1 MDKFPEE
8 IKAYP
13 HWALAGDD
21 KRPLVWDGSKG
32 KLVDVS
38 VHDVGKL
45 MTFSDCLAAAKYYNK
60 YMGFILHA
68 DDPFACIDLDVKDH
82 DNEPNPLKHTT
93 PEQLRRFESIIAA
106 FDTYSEISRSGK
118 GVHMWVKGAIGQGCK
133 RDGVEVYSQER
144 FIICTGRAMVNNPVR
159 EEQMMLTTL
168 VNEIRSG
175 QKSAAIELVEL
186 PEVEEDFEIHRRAQD
201 ADNGEKY
208 NALCNGDWAG
218 MNYPS
223 QSEADLALMSIIAFY
238 TKSNAQCRR
247 MFRMTGLGK
256 REKANKNNRHLDYML
271 RLIRSRQEREA
282 MQASDMEAI
291 ARQFVMQ
298 LNNAHGAL
306 NDVATN
312 PVETPVPS
320 EDSDAPLHTPGRP
333 SKAVP
338 IEWPPGL
345 AGELSK
351 YIYHSS
357 VRPVKE
363 ISIITA
369 LGFLAGVCGK
379 AWHIPQS
386 GLNMYAV
393 LVARSGVGKET
404 MNTGLSYI
412 TTTLR
417 ESIPSVDAFVSFDR
431 HSSGPALRKSFAEKQ
446 SYINVNGE
454 LGKII
459 KNMASDRPG
468 GPMSSLRN
476 DLTDIYQKSG
486 PSSIVGGMTYSNKDD
501 NTKSTTGIAYSLM
514 GESTP
519 ETFFESLTREMMED
533 GFLSRFIVIRYD
545 GDRPKYNKNACTEM
559 SKELRDALCNLVTQS
574 LTLLSRFQNIEV
586 PFSADAEAICDQF
599 NEECDDAINASKDEA
614 VRQPWNRAHLKVLRL
629 AALLAVSDNWVTPI
643 VQPWHVNYALSIVR
657 HGMNLM
663 FEEWEKGGI
672 GIDDSTRMRRV
683 VSVTLNYFKG
693 TSVVVNRGLIE
704 KGIITRT
711 DIHRRV
717 AAKAAFKNHK
727 GGTNIA
733 IDQTIRS
740 LCDLGV
746 FKELPPQKCQEL
758 GYNGKAYLVTDQIQ
772 SVFAGEGEE

>member
-21 KRPLVWDGSKG
+21 KRPLVWDGTKG

-38 VHDVGKL
+38 VHDVQKL
-45 MTFSDCLAAAKYYNK
+45 MTFENALAAAKYYNK
-60 YMGFILHA
+60 YMGFILHES
-68 DDPFACIDLDVKDH
+68 DPFACIDLDVKDAE
-82 DNEPNPLKHTT
+82 NEPDVRKHTS

-106 FDTYSEISRSGK
+106 FNTYSELSRSGK
-118 GVHMWVKGAIGQGCK
+118 GVHLWVKGAIGKGCK

-144 FIICTGRAMVNNPVR
+144 FIICTGRVMQQLPVQN
-159 EEQMMLTTL
+159 EQVMLGSL
-168 VNEIRSG
+168 VGEIRSG
-175 QKSAAIELVEL
+175 QKSSAIELVEIE
-186 PEVEEDFEIHRRAQD
+186 PVEEDFELHIRAQD
-201 ADNGEKY
+201 ADNADKY

-218 MNYPS
+218 MGYPS
-223 QSEADLALMSIIAFY
+223 QSEADLALMSMLAFY
-238 TKSNAQCRR
+238 SKSNEQCRR

-271 RLIRSRQEREA
+271 RLIRARQEREA
-282 MQASDMEAI
+282 LSQADMEAV
-291 ARQFVMQ
+291 AKQFVMQ
-298 LNNAHGAL
+298 LNNAQGAL
-306 NDVATN
+306 SDAIAH
-312 PVETPVPS
+312 PVETPAQGTVS
-320 EDSDAPLHTPGRP
+320 EAPVTAPGKMG
-333 SKAVP
+333 KAER
-338 IEWPPGL
+338 IDWPPGL

-351 YIYHSS
+351 YIYYSS

-404 MNTGLSYI
+404 MNSGLSYI

-417 ESIPSVDAFVSFDR
+417 ESIPSVDSFVSFDK
-431 HSSGPALRKSFAEKQ
+431 HSSGPALRKSFADRQ
-446 SYINVNGE
+446 SYINLNGE

-459 KNMASDRPG
+459 KNMATDRPG
-468 GPMSSLRN
+468 GPMSSLRH

-486 PSSIVGGMTYSNKDD
+486 PSSIVGGMTYSNKDE
-501 NTKSTTGIAYSLM
+501 NTKSVTGVAYSLM

-533 GFLSRFIVIRYD
+533 GFLSRFLVIRYE
-545 GDRPKYNKNACTEM
+545 GDRPKYNKNASTQM

-574 LTLLSRFQNIEV
+574 LTLISRFQNVEV
-586 PFSADAEAICDQF
+586 PFSPEAEAICDAF
-599 NEECDDAINASKDEA
+599 NDECDDAINASKDEA

-629 AALLAVSDNWVTPI
+629 AALLAVSDNWVTPV
-643 VQPWHVNYALSIVR
+643 VQHWHVAYALTVVR
-657 HGMNLM
+657 HGMNIM

-672 GIDDSTRMRRV
+672 GIDDNTRMRRV

-693 TSVVVNRGLIE
+693 TSMVVNRGLIE

-727 GGTNIA
+727 GGTNMA

-746 FKELPPQKCQEL
+746 FKELLPTKCQEL
-758 GYNGKAYLVTDQIQ
+758 GYNGKAYYVTEQINTL
-772 SVFAGEGEE
+772 FDGEGEE